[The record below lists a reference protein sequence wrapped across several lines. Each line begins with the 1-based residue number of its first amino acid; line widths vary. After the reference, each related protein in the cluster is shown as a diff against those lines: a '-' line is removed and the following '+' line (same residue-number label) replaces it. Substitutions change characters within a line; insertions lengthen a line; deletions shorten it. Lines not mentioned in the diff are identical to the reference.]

1 MQDKHAHTWLYNLI
15 VTYHVRYT
23 NRFSFIDLSP
33 TGRRRAL
40 LWQYFFF
47 FFLLRRYSDC
57 TVLYKR
63 MRKEAVTVTR
73 SVAKLSAVALQ
84 TIYNAVIPHSFP
96 FCSEQHFPVHKGAH
110 SLDVD
115 IFFL

>member
-1 MQDKHAHTWLYNLI
+1 
-15 VTYHVRYT
+15 
-23 NRFSFIDLSP
+23 
-33 TGRRRAL
+33 
-40 LWQYFFF
+40 
-47 FFLLRRYSDC
+47 
-57 TVLYKR
+57 